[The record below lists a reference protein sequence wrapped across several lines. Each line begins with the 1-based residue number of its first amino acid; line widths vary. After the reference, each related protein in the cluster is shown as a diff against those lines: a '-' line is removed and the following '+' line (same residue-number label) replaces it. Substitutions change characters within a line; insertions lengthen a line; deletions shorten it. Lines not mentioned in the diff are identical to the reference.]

1 MNILQIIPEL
11 NVGGVETGVLDL
23 SSSIVKMGHKAV
35 VVSNGG
41 ELVSELEKSGVK
53 HYVLGVHK
61 KNPVVILRNIKELVN
76 IIKKENIDIVH
87 ARSRAPAWSAFFAA
101 RSTNT
106 PFITTCHGY
115 YSQHLF
121 SNVMG
126 WGKLVIVPSNIIGK
140 HQIQDFGVPFSRIR
154 HIPRSVNINRFQ
166 FKSPQDKSKTEFIIG
181 IIGRITPLKGH
192 TYFFKSM
199 AKVMRKMPNVS
210 IWVIGDAGKGKERY
224 KDEID
229 VLVKRLGLSSS
240 VEFFG
245 RQRDI
250 PHILNQLNLLVVPT
264 VGEEAFGRVIIE
276 AQAAGV
282 PVVASRVGG
291 IVDIIEDG
299 VNGLLVPARDV
310 GAMSEAVV
318 KILHDAPLAKRIVN
332 AGRKSVAQKFTL
344 DKMVNATLGVY
355 DEAKK
360 ANILIIKFSALGDVI
375 LSTPAF
381 RAIRNKY
388 PDAKITC
395 LTSKESEE
403 ILSRCPYIDE
413 LVICDFKSKDKGIAG
428 LFKLGK
434 LLRNRCLDI
443 CVDLQNNLKSHV
455 LAFLSFAPQR
465 YGYNNK
471 KFARLLNKRID
482 LPTKVFAPVEH
493 QSKILEMLDIDD
505 YSKNLE
511 LWPSEADEKYIDGL
525 LSTEWITKEQQL
537 VGINIAS
544 SSRWKTKMWPAKF
557 IVKLSDL
564 LMHKDM
570 RLVLTGTEADLELA
584 RDIFRLSKAK
594 PIIACGKTSL
604 NQLACLIKKCS
615 VYVSVDSAP
624 LHIASAV
631 NRPFVA
637 FFGPT
642 DPKKH
647 LPPADKFVVISKSL
661 KCAPCYKPDC
671 PDIKCMYQITPD
683 EVFKAIE
690 GLLK

>member
-1 MNILQIIPEL
+1 MNILQILPEL

-23 SSSIVKMGHKAV
+23 SGSIVKMGHRAV

-41 ELVSELEKSGVK
+41 ELVSELKKAGVK
-53 HYVLGVHK
+53 HYDLAVHE
-61 KNPVVILRNIKELVN
+61 KNPVAILRNIKELID

-115 YSQHLF
+115 YSPHLF

-126 WGKLVIVPSNIIGK
+126 WGKLVIVPSNIIGR
-140 HQIQDFGVPFSRIR
+140 HQMRDFGVPFSRIR
-154 HIPRSVNINRFQ
+154 HIPRSVNISRFK
-166 FKSPQDKSKTEFIIG
+166 FKPLQNKSKVEFIVG

-192 TYFFKSM
+192 AYFFKSM

-210 IWVIGDAGKGKERY
+210 IWVIGDAARGKERY

-240 VEFFG
+240 VEFLG

-250 PHILNQLNLLVVPT
+250 PHILNQLDLLVVPT

-291 IVDIIEDG
+291 IVDIIDDG
-299 VNGLLVPARDV
+299 VNGVLVPARDV

-318 KILHDAPLAKRIVN
+318 KILHDTTLAKKIVN
-332 AGRKSVAQKFTL
+332 AGRKSVMEKFTL
-344 DKMVNATLGVY
+344 DKMVSATLSVY
-355 DEAKK
+355 NEAKN

-381 RAIRNKY
+381 RAIREKY
-388 PDAKITC
+388 PEAKITC

-403 ILSRCPYIDE
+403 ILSRCPYINE
-413 LVICDFKSKDKGIAG
+413 LVICDFKSKDKGITG

-434 LLRNRCLDI
+434 LLRNKCLDI
-443 CVDLQNNLKSHV
+443 CIDLQSNLKSHV
-455 LAFLSFAPQR
+455 LAFLSLAPHR

-471 KFARLLNKRID
+471 KFSRLLNKRVD
-482 LPTKVFAPVEH
+482 LPAKVLAPVEH
-493 QSKILEMLDIDD
+493 QSKILEMLDIDG
-505 YSKNLE
+505 YNKSLE

-525 LSTEWITKEQQL
+525 LRTQWITKEQQL
-537 VGINIAS
+537 IGVNIAS
-544 SSRWKTKMWPAKF
+544 SLRWKTKMWPAKF
-557 IVKLSDL
+557 VVKLSDL
-564 LMHKDM
+564 LMRKDIRM
-570 RLVLTGTEADLELA
+570 VLTGTEEDLELA
-584 RDIFRLSKAK
+584 REVFRLSKAK

-604 NQLACLIKKCS
+604 NQLACLIKRCS
-615 VYVSVDSAP
+615 VYVSADSAP

-631 NRPFVA
+631 NTPFVA
-637 FFGPT
+637 LFGPT
-642 DPKKH
+642 DPGKH
-647 LPPADKFVVISKSL
+647 LPPMDKFVVISKNLECS
-661 KCAPCYKPDC
+661 PCYKPHC
-671 PDIKCMYQITPD
+671 PDIKCMYQIAPED
-683 EVFKAIE
+683 VFKAIE